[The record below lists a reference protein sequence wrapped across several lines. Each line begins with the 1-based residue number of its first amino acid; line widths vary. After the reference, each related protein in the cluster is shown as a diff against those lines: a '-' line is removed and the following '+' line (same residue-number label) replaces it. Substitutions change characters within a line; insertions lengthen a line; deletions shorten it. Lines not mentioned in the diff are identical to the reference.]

1 MKIQFNTD
9 RNIHGTEQLEQFVH
23 DKVNHGLKHFADH
36 ITRVEV
42 HLSDTNAEK
51 SGPADIHCKLE
62 ARIAGMQPISVTGK
76 SNDKELALDEAI
88 DKMKA
93 SVRTVIGKMNDH
105 R

>member
-1 MKIQFNTD
+1 MQIQFNTD
-9 RNIHGTEQLEQFVH
+9 RNIHGSEALEQVVRE
-23 DKVNHGLKHFADH
+23 KVNHGLKHFSDH

-51 SGPADIHCKLE
+51 SGPADIQCKLE
-62 ARIAGMQPISVTGK
+62 ARIAGMQPITVTGK
-76 SNDKELALDEAI
+76 NSEKEVALDEAI

-93 SVRTVIGKMNDH
+93 SMRTVIGKMKDQ